1 MLRRR
6 VEWWRV
12 SRQSHR
18 EEWAGANTTRLPHSW
33 VIHENFA
40 RASSALDHGI
50 VVYGNKIIVMILDFL
65 VIRLVRFLGINLM

>member
-1 MLRRR
+1 
-6 VEWWRV
+6 VGGGEHNKV
-12 SRQSHR
+12 ASFVGH
-18 EEWAGANTTRLPHSW
+18 
-33 VIHENFA
+33 HENFA